1 MLNVTKPNA
10 YSSALTLKVF
20 DLASIPH
27 KILAV
32 HSSVSE
38 MDSFPIGDI
47 LARKNYDEL
56 HTHAIFLSTQD
67 DLDKTECAGLTF
79 ERFQPKLNTC
89 AILSDGSAI
98 LEAHKKELL
107 LYIQRDKLPK
117 MFVEF
122 THK

>member
-1 MLNVTKPNA
+1 MRNFEMGSTKDGKRPD
-10 YSSALTLKVF
+10 SQ
-20 DLASIPH
+20 PC
-27 KILAV
+27 IL
-32 HSSVSE
+32 
-38 MDSFPIGDI
+38 P
-47 LARKNYDEL
+47 
-56 HTHAIFLSTQD
+56 STQD
-67 DLDKTECAGLTF
+67 ELDSAECAGLTF

-98 LEAHKKELL
+98 LEADKKELL